1 MQTSKPLYEC
11 WTLRIY
17 LFVAKPQRH
26 EPRPNKNLRKY
37 TLADNSHGPSQW
49 HLVDDFCFLQMGYAS
64 SAEKK
69 FPHVWSISTLCT
81 LGLGKTST
89 RCSISSAIL
98 VYHRP
103 TLTHF
108 STEFTHEKL
117 PDPTV
122 DGSQTHLEKPVGMIA
137 KLWFPLVSLVFLCFS
152 SNIHHCISWWLV
164 TQPLKLVGPPSSL
177 SRGFI
182 GRERQNG
189 RARCHGTVVPWQYCE
204 RQTAVR
210 KGEFI
215 ECLKDFPSC
224 YKLNT
229 GHSIKT

>member
-1 MQTSKPLYEC
+1 
-11 WTLRIY
+11 
-17 LFVAKPQRH
+17 
-26 EPRPNKNLRKY
+26 
-37 TLADNSHGPSQW
+37 
-49 HLVDDFCFLQMGYAS
+49 MGHAS

-89 RCSISSAIL
+89 RCWISSAIL

-108 STEFTHEKL
+108 SSEFTHEKL

-122 DGSQTHLEKPVGMIA
+122 DGSQTHLEKPVGMIT

-229 GHSIKT
+229 GHSIKTWWLGVCFMTQRRLLTSTTQCVRVVLWRMIGFDEHRCWGSFHADSNCSTHL